1 MDSGARSGTLPHAC
15 HDPTGSP
22 GDDTRVTRTTAGLG
36 STATRDRAT
45 AVGLVVIACTSPQ
58 IGAAF
63 AITLFDELGPAG
75 AAFLRLTFAAVV
87 LWAIWRPRLAGDL
100 RLPVAFGVSLGL
112 MNWSF
117 YEAISRIPLAV
128 AVTIEFA
135 GPLLVAVIGSRRP
148 LDLLWVALAAAGIVL
163 LVGPGGQAVDPVGV
177 AFALAAAVC
186 WMAYIYLSKRTG
198 AAFPGGSGLA
208 IAMAVG
214 ALIVLP
220 AGVLQGGGEFA
231 QPQLLGTALIVAVTS
246 SVLPYSLE
254 LEALRRIPESVFG
267 VLMSIDPAV
276 AALVGFIALGQE
288 LGVRELVAIAMVV
301 VASAGAAAL
310 SHR

>member
-1 MDSGARSGTLPHAC
+1 MPM
-15 HDPTGSP
+15 
-22 GDDTRVTRTTAGLG
+22 TRTTAALG

-45 AVGLVVIACTSPQ
+45 AVGLVLIACTSPQ

-117 YEAISRIPLAV
+117 YEAISRIPLAI

-148 LDLLWVALAAAGIVL
+148 LDLLWVVLAAAGIVL
-163 LVGPGGQAVDPVGV
+163 LVGPGGEAVDPVGV

-214 ALIVLP
+214 ALVVLP
-220 AGVLQGGGEFA
+220 AGVTHVPTAIA
-231 QPQLLGTALIVAVTS
+231 QPGLLGTALVVAVLS
-246 SVLPYSLE
+246 SVLPYSLD
-254 LEALRRIPESVFG
+254 LEALRRLPEAVFG
-267 VLMSIDPAV
+267 VLMSLDPAI
-276 AALVGFIALGQE
+276 AAVVGFVVLGQALGA
-288 LGVRELVAIAMVV
+288 RELVAIGMVV
-301 VASAGAAAL
+301 VASAGSAGL
-310 SHR
+310 GHR

>member
-1 MDSGARSGTLPHAC
+1 MN
-15 HDPTGSP
+15 
-22 GDDTRVTRTTAGLG
+22 
-36 STATRDRAT
+36 RDVGGPPPPVGRERAV
-45 AVGLVVIACTSPQ
+45 AVGLVLVAAVSPQ

-63 AITLFDELGPAG
+63 AVTLFDELGPAG
-75 AAFLRLTFAAVV
+75 AAFLRLAFAAIV

-100 RLPVAFGVSLGL
+100 RLAGAFGAALGL

-117 YEAISRIPLAV
+117 YEAISRIPLGV

-148 LDLLWVALAAAGIVL
+148 LDVMWVALAAVGIVL
-163 LVGPGGQAVDPVGV
+163 LVDPGGGSVDPVGV
-177 AFALAAAVC
+177 GFALAAAAC

-198 AAFPGGSGLA
+198 AAFAGGSGLA
-208 IAMAVG
+208 LAMAVG

-220 AGVLQGGGEFA
+220 AGVIQADGALAE
-231 QPQLLGTALIVAVTS
+231 PEMLGSALVVALAS

-254 LEALRRIPESVFG
+254 LEALRRLPESVFG
-267 VLMSIDPAV
+267 VLMSADPAV
-276 AALVGFIALGQE
+276 AALVGFVMLHQDLGA
-288 LGVRELVAIAMVV
+288 REVLAIAMVV
-301 VASAGAAAL
+301 VASAGATSL

>member
-1 MDSGARSGTLPHAC
+1 MNRDVDGLAPPVGRG
-15 HDPTGSP
+15 
-22 GDDTRVTRTTAGLG
+22 RVA
-36 STATRDRAT
+36 
-45 AVGLVVIACTSPQ
+45 AVGLVIVAAVSPQ

-63 AITLFDELGPAG
+63 AVTLFDELGPAG
-75 AAFLRLTFAAVV
+75 AAFLRLSFAAIV
-87 LWAIWRPRLAGDL
+87 LWAIWRPRLTGDL
-100 RLPVAFGVSLGL
+100 RLAGAFGVALGL

-117 YEAISRIPLAV
+117 YEAISRIPLGV

-148 LDLLWVALAAAGIVL
+148 LDVVWVALAAAGIVV
-163 LVGPGGQAVDPVGV
+163 LVDPGGGSLDPVGV
-177 AFALAAAVC
+177 VFALAAALC

-220 AGVLQGGGEFA
+220 AGVIGARGALAEPG
-231 QPQLLGTALIVAVTS
+231 LLGMALVVALLS

-254 LEALRRIPESVFG
+254 LVALRRLPASVFG
-267 VLMSIDPAV
+267 VLMSLDPAV
-276 AALVGFIALGQE
+276 AALVGFVALGQA
-288 LGVRELVAIAMVV
+288 LGAREVLAIAMVV
-301 VASAGAAAL
+301 VASAGAASL